1 MKAIW
6 NGVTLAET
14 DKTVVVEG
22 IHYFPPDSLN
32 REYFAESERRS
43 VCPWKGMASYYDVTV
58 NGELNQA
65 AAWYY
70 AEPSDAAQQIK
81 GHVAFWKG
89 VQVDS

>member
-6 NGVTLAET
+6 NGVTLADSDET
-14 DKTVVVEG
+14 VEVEG
-22 IHYFPPDSLN
+22 IQYFPPDSLN
-32 REYFAESERRS
+32 REYFVESDRRS

-58 NGELNQA
+58 NGEVNQA

-70 AEPSDAAQQIK
+70 AEPSAAAQQIK